1 MADFPLDS
9 EETRRLLAQVD
20 AGDREAFERLFG
32 QFRGEL
38 RRFIELRLDAR
49 LRTRVDAS
57 DVVQETHLEVLGR
70 LPDYLVRRPM
80 PFRLWLR
87 KTAYERLLKLR
98 RRHVDAA
105 RRAVDR
111 ELPLPDRSSLL
122 LAQQLIAGGS
132 SPSQKLSRRELA
144 RRVGQAL
151 AGLSGTDR
159 EILLL
164 RNFESLSY
172 EEIGCLLDID
182 AVTARKRYGRALL
195 RLRQVLSASGLLESD
210 G

>member
-1 MADFPLDS
+1 MPDLPLDS
-9 EETRRLLAQVD
+9 EETRRLLAEVD
-20 AGDREAFERLFG
+20 AGDREAFEKLFA

-38 RRFIELRLDAR
+38 RRFIELHLDAR
-49 LRTRVDAS
+49 LRARVDAS
-57 DVVQETHLEVLGR
+57 DVVQETHLDVLRR
-70 LPDYLVRRPM
+70 LADYLARRPM

-98 RRHVDAA
+98 RRHLNTA

-111 ELPLPDRSSLL
+111 ELPLPDESSMSLARQLL
-122 LAQQLIAGGS
+122 AGGS
-132 SPSQKLSRRELA
+132 TPSQKVSRGEVA

-151 AGLSGTDR
+151 AGLTPTDR

-172 EEIGCLLDID
+172 DEIACLLEID
-182 AVTARKRYGRALL
+182 AATARKRYGRALL
-195 RLRQVLSASGLLESD
+195 RLRQVLIASGLLES
-210 G
+210 GS